1 VVETEGINSPADAGL
16 PNCVGDYAL
25 ESWNDCSGQRTFP
38 NGAQYV
44 GYFIAG
50 LRHGNGTHTYSNGS
64 KYVGNWGNDKRNGQ
78 GIFEMKTTLMNIVQD
93 GLWKNDVFQ
102 GENELQISTTNE
114 LGQTLCS
121 GSPYDI
127 SQKPDVSKDWNAC
140 LGEVHWEYS
149 GGGSYVGEFENGAW
163 HGEGTFKQHP
173 NEEYVGEWQNNQ
185 PHGQGIYTYADGTVN
200 EGKWEN
206 GVFQN

>member
-1 VVETEGINSPADAGL
+1 M
-16 PNCVGDYAL
+16 GDYAL

-44 GYFIAG
+44 GEFMAG
-50 LRHGNGTHTYSNGS
+50 LRHGNGIHTYSNGS
-64 KYVGNWGNDKRNGQ
+64 KYVGTWADDKRNGQ
-78 GIFEMKTTLMNIVQD
+78 GTFEMKTALMNIVQD
-93 GLWKNDVFQ
+93 GLWKDNVFQ
-102 GENELQISTTNE
+102 DENKIDTSSTNE
-114 LGQTLCS
+114 LGQTLCP

-149 GGGSYVGEFENGAW
+149 GGGLYVGEFKNGAW
-163 HGEGTFKQHP
+163 HGQGTFKQSP

-185 PHGQGIYTYADGTVN
+185 PHGQGTYTYADGTIN

-206 GVFQN
+206 GVFKN